1 MKDHSSHLFQQ
12 AILVSEK
19 LIRVAILCDE
29 QWHEGLEDALRSGRR
44 AHVYFGI
51 VLPLHPFL
59 PPSLPPSLPFSL
71 PPSLPPLPP
80 PLPPHQ
86 DVFWLAQCEGH
97 AVNRGTT
104 SPQNGTWNRDPQRD
118 IFQSRKHIS
127 LQLPGRKNIQDQPP
141 NNKVTATRRS
151 FVTCDS
157 SSFKAL
163 SSSGREFWS
172 SPYTCKVIK

>member
-1 MKDHSSHLFQQ
+1 MKDYSSHLFQQ

-19 LIRVAILCDE
+19 LIRVAILCHE

-51 VLPLHPFL
+51 VLHPPSFL
-59 PPSLPPSLPFSL
+59 PPSFPHSPSPPSLPF
-71 PPSLPPLPP
+71 PPSLPTRMYFGEHNVKAMLSILEP
-80 PLPPHQ
+80 
-86 DVFWLAQCEGH
+86 
-97 AVNRGTT
+97 

>member
-1 MKDHSSHLFQQ
+1 MPSHYSRSWKKLMIQ
-12 AILVSEK
+12 LVFEP
-19 LIRVAILCDE
+19 RTF
-29 QWHEGLEDALRSGRR
+29 W
-44 AHVYFGI
+44 
-51 VLPLHPFL
+51 LHPPSL
-59 PPSLPPSLPFSL
+59 PSSLPPSLPF
-71 PPSLPPLPP
+71 PLPP
-80 PLPPHQ
+80 NQ
-86 DVFWLAQCEGH
+86 EVFWWAQCEGH
-97 AVNRGTT
+97 AVNSGTT

-127 LQLPGRKNIQDQPP
+127 LQLPGRKYIQDQPP

-172 SPYTCKVIK
+172 SPYTCKVIKWPLMMETLSIDINAKSLFKILKKNSGSSWYSNPGSSDY